1 MTIPAATAN
10 LLAKAWRNKTF
21 NHSLQINAMRAVSL
35 GIGFLGSIWAS
46 RCLGPNNLGISGM
59 IIGAIAPFVLV
70 INLNQ
75 ISHYIRLYRGYAS
88 DAERDNLVETIATYK
103 ITACLVLML
112 AAVPF
117 LILWN
122 FPATWYVGLIAAFPY
137 FFLTVNAPDWLL
149 QGQDNIPA
157 STRALT
163 VQALLTTC
171 LYLLFFRPGIS
182 AGTDLVVQDIALAI
196 AMAFAWHTAL
206 KSRTVRLFRWSKL
219 RQIIPIIGEG
229 RWLIATGCAVYIFTS
244 LDQPLVG
251 WLYSIKE
258 VGIYRTSIVLV
269 GGVGAFTGYLPMLL
283 YPRMLEWNQVGPAHL
298 WHQQKKVLTYFGMF
312 TIALTM
318 GAFLFGP
325 LIYHYIYGPAFQRGS
340 YPFAFLLGAKLIAV
354 MNGILGWGLV
364 AQKKER
370 ALFISMVYVAT
381 FSLLFNLI
389 FIPFFGAIGASS
401 VNMLS
406 EVLMLTLNINFILR
420 SLKKEATRANQDI
433 VHS

>member
-35 GIGFLGSIWAS
+35 GIGFVGSIWSS

-59 IIGAIAPFVLV
+59 IIGTIAPLVLV
-70 INLNQ
+70 VNLNQ
-75 ISHYIRLYRGYAS
+75 IAHYIRLYRGYTS
-88 DAERDNLVETIATYK
+88 DAERNNLIEVINTYK
-103 ITACLVLML
+103 IAASFVVML
-112 AAVPF
+112 AAIPF
-117 LILWN
+117 LILGN
-122 FPATWYVGLIAAFPY
+122 FPSTWYLGLIAAFPY

-149 QGQDNIPA
+149 QAQDNIPA

-163 VQALLTTC
+163 VQAMLTTS
-171 LYLLFFRPGIS
+171 LYLLCFRPGIS
-182 AGTDLVVQDIALAI
+182 AGTDLVVQDIALTI
-196 AMAFAWHTAL
+196 AMALAWYTAL
-206 KSRTVRLFRWSKL
+206 KSRNVRLFRWSKF
-219 RQIIPIIGEG
+219 RQIIPIIGGG

-283 YPRMLEWNQVGPAHL
+283 YPRMLEWNHMGPAYL
-298 WHQQKKVLTYFGMF
+298 WQQQKKVLTYFGVF
-312 TIALTM
+312 AIGLTI

-325 LIYHYIYGPAFQRGS
+325 LLYHYLYGPAFQRGS
-340 YPFAFLLGAKLIAV
+340 YPFAFLLAAKLIAV
-354 MNGILGWGLV
+354 MNGILGWGMV

-381 FSLLFNLI
+381 FSLVFNLI
-389 FIPFFGAIGASS
+389 FIPLFGAIGAST

-420 SLKKEATRANQDI
+420 SLKNEATNADKMPTQR
-433 VHS
+433 